1 MHSRPQYARV
11 GDEHVAYVVVGEG
24 DVDVLFVPEWATH
37 LEVQWEDPT
46 LARFLETLAKGKR
59 LILFDKRGVGI
70 SDPIAQQPA
79 GGLDPWMEDV
89 GAVLDAV
96 KSERA
101 ALIGTG
107 AGGPVT
113 MLYAASHPERVSAL
127 ALFNTAAR
135 FVRAPDYDF
144 GNDPDIVPEAIRW
157 TREMWGTGA
166 LFEVGAPSLASS
178 KPAREFYARLQRQSF
193 GPGTAAN
200 MQETLLGTDV
210 RSVLPA
216 IQAPT
221 LVVHRRGDRLVDV
234 AHGRYLA
241 VHIDGARFVELDGDD
256 HLYYA
261 GDQTALLTV
270 LNEFITDS
278 PVEVEPDRVL
288 ATVLFTDI
296 VGSTDRAVSLGDT
309 QWRDL
314 LDRHDATVRAS
325 LARYRG
331 REIETAGDG
340 FFATFDGPAR
350 ALRCACAIRDDIHR
364 LGLDVR
370 IGVHTGE
377 VEVRGDS
384 YAGIGV
390 HIGAR
395 VGARAQ
401 AGEVLVTR
409 TVAYLVAGS
418 GIEFADRG
426 SAQLKGVP
434 GEWQLAAVTAA

>member
-1 MHSRPQYARV
+1 
-11 GDEHVAYVVVGEG
+11 
-24 DVDVLFVPEWATH
+24 
-37 LEVQWEDPT
+37 
-46 LARFLETLAKGKR
+46 
-59 LILFDKRGVGI
+59 
-70 SDPIAQQPA
+70 
-79 GGLDPWMEDV
+79 
-89 GAVLDAV
+89 
-96 KSERA
+96 
-101 ALIGTG
+101 
-107 AGGPVT
+107 
-113 MLYAASHPERVSAL
+113 
-127 ALFNTAAR
+127 
-135 FVRAPDYDF
+135 
-144 GNDPDIVPEAIRW
+144 
-157 TREMWGTGA
+157 
-166 LFEVGAPSLASS
+166 
-178 KPAREFYARLQRQSF
+178 
-193 GPGTAAN
+193 
-200 MQETLLGTDV
+200 
-210 RSVLPA
+210 
-216 IQAPT
+216 
-221 LVVHRRGDRLVDV
+221 
-234 AHGRYLA
+234 
-241 VHIDGARFVELDGDD
+241 
-256 HLYYA
+256 
-261 GDQTALLTV
+261 LLTV

-350 ALRCACAIRDDIHR
+350 ALRCACAIRDDIQR

-409 TVAYLVAGS
+409 TVADLVAGS